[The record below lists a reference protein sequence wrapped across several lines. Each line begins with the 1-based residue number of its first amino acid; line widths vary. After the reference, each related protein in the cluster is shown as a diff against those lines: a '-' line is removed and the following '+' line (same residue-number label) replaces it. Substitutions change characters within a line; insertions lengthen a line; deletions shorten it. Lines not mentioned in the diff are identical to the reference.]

1 MSGDPREKFTSEA
14 RKALHYA
21 EKASQTAHLS
31 TIDTQQI
38 LLGLLRDSNDVA
50 TRVLGEQGITA
61 STVEMAIERDIHHG
75 TAATDGERRLTK
87 PAKAAIE
94 RAVAEA
100 SRRRQWQIGPEHL
113 FLGLLHDRRS
123 NATRILE
130 RLGTDRRD
138 LEKTVAGI
146 VDGSS

>member
-1 MSGDPREKFTSEA
+1 MEVERAD
-14 RKALHYA
+14 H
-21 EKASQTAHLS
+21 
-31 TIDTQQI
+31 
-38 LLGLLRDSNDVA
+38 
-50 TRVLGEQGITA
+50 QGTTGA
-61 STVEMAIERDIHHG
+61 
-75 TAATDGERRLTK
+75 DGEPQLTK

-130 RLGTDRRD
+130 SLGVDRRD

-146 VDGSS
+146 VDHLNDPQ